1 MRKQLGI
8 IHADHFLTEFDFMLK
23 TMVRLGDSV
32 AGFKEGV
39 FLLLLPEIDEEH
51 LQQFF
56 SRMIHDIPVQCLKK
70 QHTKIDQSD
79 LLLIGSSI
87 NKKQFNNSEELMN
100 AIIEHCQSQNENSG
114 DYIVKQEDILT

>member
-1 MRKQLGI
+1 
-8 IHADHFLTEFDFMLK
+8 MLK

-100 AIIEHCQSQNENSG
+100 AIIEYCQSQNENSG